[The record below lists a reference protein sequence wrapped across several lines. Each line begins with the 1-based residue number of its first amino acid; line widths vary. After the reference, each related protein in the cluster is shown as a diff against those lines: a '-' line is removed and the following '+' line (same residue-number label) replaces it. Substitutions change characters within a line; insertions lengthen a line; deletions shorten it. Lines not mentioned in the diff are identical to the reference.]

1 MKPLHSVLLLL
12 ATAPS
17 ATRADDYSGMLAYL
31 DVARIDGHALAGANG
46 AIAVNQA
53 AGDLNVQ
60 ANLRGIAKGDRADVA
75 INARQL
81 QQGSRVLS
89 GSLQATAFIG
99 GDALAGASG
108 IASINQASG
117 IANTTLNVVSAT
129 LARQGCDP
137 ARIRQAVL
145 ALLENA
151 RRHAIPCPLRV
162 RVTLAEGHCTVTV
175 EDGGPGVPDDLRDS
189 IFEAFQRTDVSRSRQ
204 SGGSG
209 LGLAVVRAIAVAHHG
224 TARCRATERG
234 GSAFEIRWPV
244 HARR

>member
-1 MKPLHSVLLLL
+1 MKTLHGVLLLL
-12 ATAPS
+12 AAVPR

-60 ANLRGIAKGDRADVA
+60 ANLRGIAKGDGADVA

-81 QQGSRVLS
+81 QQGNRVLS
-89 GSLQATAFIG
+89 GPLQATAFIG

-129 LARQGCDP
+129 LARQG
-137 ARIRQAVL
+137 IRETDDTAL
-145 ALLENA
+145 A
-151 RRHAIPCPLRV
+151 
-162 RVTLAEGHCTVTV
+162 AEGSALAGGRDDTGRGVATGTRSAGVTSTALRGF
-175 EDGGPGVPDDLRDS
+175 DGVLQLNQIAGNGNDTANV
-189 IFEAFQRTDVSRSRQ
+189 
-204 SGGSG
+204 
-209 LGLAVVRAIAVAHHG
+209 LGLVVQDR
-224 TARCRATERG
+224 
-234 GSAFEIRWPV
+234 P
-244 HARR
+244 

>member
-1 MKPLHSVLLLL
+1 MKALHGLLLLL
-12 ATAPS
+12 AAAPW
-17 ATRADDYSGMLAYL
+17 ATRADDYGGMLAYL

-81 QQGSRVLS
+81 QQGNRVLS
-89 GSLQATAFIG
+89 GPLQATAFIG

-129 LARQGCDP
+129 LARQGIRESDDAALAAADIASAGGQGDTGDGVAAGIRSVGVASTALRGFDGVLQLNQIAG
-137 ARIRQAVL
+137 ARNDTANVLTMAVQG
-145 ALLENA
+145 N
-151 RRHAIPCPLRV
+151 P
-162 RVTLAEGHCTVTV
+162 
-175 EDGGPGVPDDLRDS
+175 
-189 IFEAFQRTDVSRSRQ
+189 
-204 SGGSG
+204 
-209 LGLAVVRAIAVAHHG
+209 
-224 TARCRATERG
+224 
-234 GSAFEIRWPV
+234 
-244 HARR
+244 